1 MKEVPATYMYS
12 CLYEF
17 TMPDVKETPKNKLMQ
32 YFTGSTA
39 YILSVEFIWYITI

>member
-12 CLYEF
+12 WLYEF
-17 TMPDVKETPKNKLMQ
+17 TLTDVKETPKNKCNISPS
-32 YFTGSTA
+32 STA